1 MYHLLQKTFKG
12 CEFANINRALGEHNH
27 FDMILSFQFKNSVAT
42 VPRFTVECSHYKSN
56 NIHVELMCS
65 RIVCFWCANKSPGDL
80 VKGQI
85 LIQQAGDSVCQ
96 RSFQLMLIF
105 LVCGRYF
112 EKQDSSKNKTK
123 QMPDGIQKQDM
134 DYGFCY
140 TMSVYLQSI
149 KTKTQEKLE
158 SKWQASNIIKS
169 TTAFTDICK

>member
-1 MYHLLQKTFKG
+1 MPGTAGRMKVLPNTINDAWRKNVDTSLALKMFCSLMYHLLQKTFKG

-85 LIQQAGDSVCQ
+85 LIQ
-96 RSFQLMLIF
+96 
-105 LVCGRYF
+105 
-112 EKQDSSKNKTK
+112 
-123 QMPDGIQKQDM
+123 
-134 DYGFCY
+134 
-140 TMSVYLQSI
+140 
-149 KTKTQEKLE
+149 
-158 SKWQASNIIKS
+158 
-169 TTAFTDICK
+169 